1 MKTARL
7 IMIAASLFMSVHI
20 SFSFEFRIPICFE
33 IDTLKGYICLQAKV
47 NENQESEWFIFD
59 TGSSVSLL
67 YQESAKRLGV
77 EYDKEKWTSFSE
89 HSVIRGGY
97 RIPEITLRINER
109 LTIKLKGTAFV
120 LSADESPLIVAV
132 GGKLVEVAGII
143 GMDAFGAFFLKI
155 SYSTREIIVS
165 DTQFVLNEWQE
176 VTAQSKDRLPFIR
189 LKIGNKEWTALL
201 DSGWDGGLVVPFSVY
216 KQYVPDIS
224 EIDSQGEKEFFDVA
238 KLFPPVKIGQNPL
251 SYELI
256 SITTR
261 ERPYLIIGSLEMIFY
276 DWIIDREKRV
286 YLRRRR
292 EAPKI
297 HVNVPSPVFTN
308 VNIFFDEN
316 LGILADT
323 IPRSRAARAGLTDK
337 CVVLSVNGIRVP
349 PQDIPPSE
357 SLAEVLSI
365 LLANPFTETARLR
378 VRCGEQEREVA
389 FQLLPSDR
397 IIAVLMHYLPL
408 GFNFASGSGD
418 KEDDF
423 EVELQVC
430 EWLSYYRV
438 DDHPIE
444 PSSYEGRDSLKYS
457 LVQILGLPEDFTIED
472 FWNHLYA
479 YFSRGEPVV
488 LVCLDEAGREVRLE
502 VPPRQRMHDKPCSG
516 NGKDAPQSR
525 REKRDE

>member
-1 MKTARL
+1 MRTAYL
-7 IMIAASLFMSVHI
+7 LMIAANVFIFARSSLAVERSVPLR
-20 SFSFEFRIPICFE
+20 FEV
-33 IDTLKGYICLQAKV
+33 DTLRGYICLQAAV
-47 NENQESEWFIFD
+47 NENSKPEWFIFD
-59 TGSSVSLL
+59 TGFTASFL
-67 YQESAKRLGV
+67 YQESAKKLGV

-89 HSVIRGGY
+89 HSTIRGGY
-97 RIPEITLRINER
+97 PIPEITLRLGER
-109 LTIKLKGTAFV
+109 LTIKLQGTAFV
-120 LSADESPLIVAV
+120 GSADETPIIVALQ
-132 GGKLVEVAGII
+132 GKLIEVAGII

-165 DTQFVLNEWQE
+165 DTQFVLDGWQE
-176 VTAQSKDRLPFIR
+176 VTAQSTGRRPYIR
-189 LKIGNKEWTALL
+189 LKIGSREWTALL
-201 DSGWDGGLVVPFSVY
+201 DSGWFGGLVIPFSVY
-216 KQYVPDIS
+216 KQYKPDIS
-224 EIDSQGEKEFFDVA
+224 EIDSQEEKRFADVA
-238 KLFPPVKIGQNPL
+238 KLFPPVKIGENPL
-251 SYELI
+251 GYELI
-256 SITTR
+256 TIITR

-316 LGILADT
+316 LGILAGT
-323 IPRSRAARAGLTDK
+323 IPRSRAARAGLTDE

-349 PQDIPPSE
+349 PQDISPSE
-357 SLAEVLSI
+357 SLAKVLSR

-397 IIAVLMHYLPL
+397 IIAVLMHYIPL
-408 GFNFASGSGD
+408 GLNFASGSGD

-430 EWLSYYRV
+430 EWLSYYRIN
-438 DDHPIE
+438 DHPIK

-457 LVQILGLPEDFTIED
+457 LVRILGLPEDFTIED